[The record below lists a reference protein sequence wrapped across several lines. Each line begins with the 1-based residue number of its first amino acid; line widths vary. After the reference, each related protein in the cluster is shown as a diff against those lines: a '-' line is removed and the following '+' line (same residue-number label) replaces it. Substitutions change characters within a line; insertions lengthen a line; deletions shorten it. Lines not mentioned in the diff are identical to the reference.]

1 MTLKKK
7 FIKEFGKIN
16 KTVIYSHNKRRFLSF
31 NNKHWCTEDGS
42 LEPMLDNYFIQVS
55 EKTPHGLSLAKI
67 KNKIVIIDLKKKQ
80 LISSFISCIP
90 VSIYDDEMKFNKI
103 YYYLPSLDIKINNL
117 CKEIEIRNL
126 EKQILEETK
135 HLPTIKKKLQKF

>member
-67 KNKIVIIDLKKKQ
+67 KNKIVIIDLKKSNCLLAALSLVFQ
-80 LISSFISCIP
+80 FQ
-90 VSIYDDEMKFNKI
+90 YTMMK
-103 YYYLPSLDIKINNL
+103 
-117 CKEIEIRNL
+117 
-126 EKQILEETK
+126 
-135 HLPTIKKKLQKF
+135 

>member
-1 MTLKKK
+1 
-7 FIKEFGKIN
+7 
-16 KTVIYSHNKRRFLSF
+16 
-31 NNKHWCTEDGS
+31 
-42 LEPMLDNYFIQVS
+42 
-55 EKTPHGLSLAKI
+55 
-67 KNKIVIIDLKKKQ
+67 
-80 LISSFISCIP
+80 
-90 VSIYDDEMKFNKI
+90 MKFNKI